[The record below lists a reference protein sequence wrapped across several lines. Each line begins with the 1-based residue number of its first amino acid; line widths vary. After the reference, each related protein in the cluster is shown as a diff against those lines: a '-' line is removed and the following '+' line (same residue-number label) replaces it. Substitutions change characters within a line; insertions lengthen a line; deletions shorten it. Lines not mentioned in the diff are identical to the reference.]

1 MAYGLKTKDAVGTTL
16 LLTAD
21 MSHIVASGKL
31 TMSNS
36 LEGDNTYGEDVD
48 LPGSDAYD
56 EDMIGVICYSF
67 RTNINLYMLNTG
79 ITNAGYYDSFF
90 MNTSYTFYTRN
101 TSTGVMSTW
110 TPGSASINDRDSVLA
125 AYPIAFWDK
134 MGATTFTSVR
144 IFAATEYLVYDQ
156 SASSWILVYS
166 IGSQGVEKVDY
177 AVYIRNNK
185 GV

>member
-1 MAYGLKTKDAVGTTL
+1 MSYEARIKDATGEIL

-21 MSHIVASGKL
+21 MGNIVSSGKL

-48 LPGSDAYD
+48 LPGTGAYD

-67 RTNINLYMLNTG
+67 RTNINLYLLNTT
-79 ITNAGYYDSFF
+79 ITYCGYFDSFF

-101 TSTGVMSTW
+101 PSTGVMTSW
-110 TPGSASINDRDSVLA
+110 TPGSASINDRDSVLSC
-125 AYPIAFWDK
+125 YPIAFWDK
-134 MGATTFTSVR
+134 MGASTFTSVR

-156 SASSWILVYS
+156 SASSWINVYS

-185 GV
+185 GA

>member
-1 MAYGLKTKDAVGTTL
+1 MAYGLRIKDASAVTL
-16 LLTAD
+16 LLSSD
-21 MSHIVASGKL
+21 IGHIISSGKL
-31 TMSNS
+31 TMSSS
-36 LEGDNTYGEDVD
+36 LEADNTYGEDVD
-48 LPGSDAYD
+48 LPGTDAYD

-67 RTNINLYMLNTG
+67 RANINLYMLNTN
-79 ITNAGYYDSFF
+79 ISNGYYDSFF
-90 MNTSYTFYTRN
+90 MDTSYSFYTRN
-101 TSTGVMSTW
+101 TSTGVMTSW
-110 TPGSASINDRDSVLA
+110 TPGSATINDRDSVLA

-134 MGATTFTSVR
+134 MGASTFTSVR

-166 IGSQGVEKVDY
+166 IGSQGVEKADY